1 MSSSVLT
8 LSSDQLLAEY
18 VGLNEFRGFAETR
31 LAVGPDLAAV
41 LIRDGRVVG
50 VEAGAHVSVGGFWQ
64 GLKDAIGGQHS
75 LRLLIADL
83 KPFRLVEQVTALTAD
98 RVPVGGELTFE
109 FQVDP
114 ERAANIL
121 GFMAEHRAVLK
132 TDVTARLM
140 AHLKDRVIEAEIG
153 RLGAVDIRGN
163 VGLQDRIQARIMAEA
178 ERVAGEIGLTV
189 RAVSATWTMNEVELA
204 EIEARRKAAEDQRL
218 KQEHELLTS
227 QLKRESDTT
236 VLKINLATAADRARV
251 IDEAELRRLVLSNE
265 LQFEEARESG
275 IRSAEMNALMGEIAK
290 VVARRQARFEEELA
304 AIDQQKARTLRDGEA
319 RYAGIDVGIEEA
331 RRLQIRAE
339 IDQANQLANSRAM
352 IAQRRVNA
360 ELAEMDRLE
369 ALKGEEHQ
377 SALVS
382 IQNQRRREQARLE
395 ADLREA
401 ARQTEIRD
409 AEAQHA
415 RLRDLNDLN
424 AANARSQID
433 NERFRD
439 DSSAERRIREAEAAA
454 RHAASLIEAESGLT
468 AEQMKARK
476 LDNQGA
482 AQVLTAEAN
491 ALAQRDQALTQAL
504 RDQIAATRDD
514 ARAAQNTIAMTAAG
528 TAQGVGQAISG
539 FAPPPTLIECPHCHQ
554 QTLARGPNCVHC
566 RQPLGA

>member
-1 MSSSVLT
+1 
-8 LSSDQLLAEY
+8 
-18 VGLNEFRGFAETR
+18 
-31 LAVGPDLAAV
+31 
-41 LIRDGRVVG
+41 
-50 VEAGAHVSVGGFWQ
+50 
-64 GLKDAIGGQHS
+64 
-75 LRLLIADL
+75 
-83 KPFRLVEQVTALTAD
+83 
-98 RVPVGGELTFE
+98 
-109 FQVDP
+109 
-114 ERAANIL
+114 
-121 GFMAEHRAVLK
+121 
-132 TDVTARLM
+132 
-140 AHLKDRVIEAEIG
+140 
-153 RLGAVDIRGN
+153 
-163 VGLQDRIQARIMAEA
+163 
-178 ERVAGEIGLTV
+178 
-189 RAVSATWTMNEVELA
+189 
-204 EIEARRKAAEDQRL
+204 
-218 KQEHELLTS
+218 
-227 QLKRESDTT
+227 
-236 VLKINLATAADRARV
+236 
-251 IDEAELRRLVLSNE
+251 VLSNE

-395 ADLREA
+395 ADLRET
-401 ARQTEIRD
+401 ARLTEIRD
-409 AEAQHA
+409 VEAQHA

-424 AANARSQID
+424 AANARFQID